1 MPRIELIPEVYH
13 GANDPYHWELDN
25 LPLKNI
31 ITRQNLINLALDDV
45 LEEMRDAIGTAGS
58 VANRLNTSLKPNGDL
73 KDTAI
78 DAALHSIEE
87 HTDGSN
93 YVRMTAAQSAKVD
106 LIADEATDL
115 SLTVNS
121 DGSNNVVFNS
131 GTVKIE
137 PSSTVTPSIEAPNI
151 LKLHMTFPTS
161 AAHQHNYGKTPVHVN
176 LVTPDFINYKVN
188 SVASE
193 YIDDSLRVFINGV
206 RIFEDDDVYVPGALV
221 DDPWTLLSFTS
232 DSTNGTFELSAAIT
246 DDDIIKVD
254 YDISLTV

>member
-1 MPRIELIPEVYH
+1 MPRIELIPEVFYS
-13 GANDPYHWELDN
+13 ASDPYHWEVDN

-45 LEEMRDAIGTAGS
+45 IQEMRDAIGTSGS
-58 VANRLNTSLKPNGDL
+58 VANRLNQSINPDGTL
-73 KDTAI
+73 KDEAI

-93 YVRMTAAQSAKVD
+93 HVRMTAAQSAKVD

-115 SLTVNS
+115 TLRVNS
-121 DGSNNVVFNS
+121 DGSSLVVFNS
-131 GTVKIE
+131 GEVKIE
-137 PSSTVTPSIEAPNI
+137 PSSTVTPTITAPDI
-151 LKLHMTFPTS
+151 LKFNMTFPVS
-161 AAHQHNYGKTPVHVN
+161 AAHEHHCGKTPVHVN

-193 YIDDSLRVFINGV
+193 YIDESLKIFINGV
-206 RIFEDDDVYVPGALV
+206 RVFEDDDVYVPGALV

-232 DSTNGTFELSAAIT
+232 DSTSGTFELSAAIT

-254 YDISLTV
+254 YDISLV

>member
-1 MPRIELIPEVYH
+1 MPRIELIPETLY
-13 GANDPYHWELDN
+13 GPNDPIHWEIDN

-58 VANRLNTSLKPNGDL
+58 VANRLNQSLEPDGSL

-78 DAALHSIEE
+78 DSALHSIES
-87 HTDGSN
+87 HTDGSA
-93 YVRMTAAQSAKVD
+93 YVRMSAAQSAKVD
-106 LIADEATDL
+106 LVADEATDL
-115 SLTVNS
+115 ALRVNS
-121 DGSNNVVFNS
+121 DGSSLLTFDS

-137 PSSTVTPSIEAPNI
+137 PSSTVTPSIEAPDI
-151 LKLHMTFPTS
+151 LRFHMTFPDS

-193 YIDDSLRVFINGV
+193 YIDESLGIFINGV
-206 RIFEDDDVYVPGALV
+206 RVFEDDSVYVPGPLV
-221 DDPWTLLSFTS
+221 DDPWTLMSFTS
-232 DSTNGTFELSAAIT
+232 DSTSGTFELSTAIT
-246 DDDIIKVD
+246 EDDIIKVD
-254 YDISLTV
+254 YDISLV